1 MAEIKTKT
9 LSKCECTIYDVD
21 NRIRIENGRSYTT
34 RTPYEN
40 GKQSDF
46 PELVDVTEEVVDAIW
61 KVLEKRRE
69 KDKNSC

>member
-1 MAEIKTKT
+1 MAEIKTKN

-21 NRIRIENGRSYTT
+21 NRIRIENGRFYIT

-46 PELVDVTEEVVDAIW
+46 PELVDVTEEVVDAI
-61 KVLEKRRE
+61 LKRFRE
-69 KDKNSC
+69 MKGEEV

>member
-21 NRIRIENGRSYTT
+21 NRIRIENGRFYTT

-46 PELVDVTEEVVDAIW
+46 PELVDVTEDVVDAIL
-61 KVLEKRRE
+61 KVLNKRKMRE
-69 KDKNSC
+69 TW